1 MIFLYAQA
9 IASVAFLALAAAGAG
24 RRIAGLQRHEAST
37 LDRAAFVLLGGLG
50 VLGTLLFVIG
60 QLFFSRTVILGI
72 LTAAALLGIAP
83 VTEFLKSGFSFC
95 KRYPVPKLAA
105 AVIAF
110 VLIITAIAGL
120 AEITGGWEMDAVA
133 YHLLGPKVWLRE
145 GIVRPVPDNC
155 LTSFPQT
162 AEMLFAALL
171 SIGGNRAPGFS
182 AVLTLALLLLIVA
195 VLALRAGLGRDGA
208 WWCMAIVASMPAVY
222 SGAHSGFI
230 DALYASFVLAAAAI
244 TLDARVRPDFV
255 ALGLFCGLAM
265 GTKYTGILAVPALF
279 IASAFMRERRG
290 KTGGRRFLLN
300 WSSAGI
306 IACLV
311 ASPFYLRNWILLG
324 SPIYPPPVALLHFFH
339 PKYLSADVLRQ
350 MQEFLWQRGTGLGRG
365 PLAYLLLPF
374 NLTYHTSRFHGAGG
388 IGLAPLAF
396 CPVFLLLG
404 LRSRFGKGLA
414 LFAWILTT
422 FWFFQQES
430 RYLIPVYA
438 VLAVLAVTGWR
449 GLLATTGKTAS
460 TLAAAVIVISISYGC
475 FMIASGRREDL
486 HSAVSPSYADQHRR
500 RNIPFLESFEYLDGN
515 ASVHKVLILDRSVQ
529 PYYLDRNYL
538 KFIGQW
544 GERVLPDAANAADV
558 LPRVKELGITHI
570 LDVSSTVAPF
580 QVPPSFPG
588 LARVL
593 DLPDQRIYR
602 VLQ

>member
-24 RRIAGLQRHEAST
+24 RWIEGLQRHEAST

-60 QLFFSRTVILGI
+60 QLFFSRTVILGV

-83 VTEFLKSGFSFC
+83 ITEFLKSSFSFC
-95 KRYPVPKLAA
+95 RRYPVPKLAA

-195 VLALRAGLGRDGA
+195 VLALRAGLA
-208 WWCMAIVASMPAVY
+208 
-222 SGAHSGFI
+222 
-230 DALYASFVLAAAAI
+230 
-244 TLDARVRPDFV
+244 LDARARPDFV

-290 KTGGRRFLLN
+290 KTGGRQFLLN
-300 WSSAGI
+300 WSIAGI

-558 LPRVKELGITHI
+558 LPRAKELGITHI

-580 QVPPSFPG
+580 QVPSNFPG

-593 DLPDQRIYR
+593 DLPAQRIYR
-602 VLQ
+602 VL